1 MCSTCRGTS
10 VCDTV
15 KEFPIHLL
23 VWLSSEGLFGE
34 PWAWRMQLPEPL
46 QVEVLLE
53 SWDDSKSSQRMNLS
67 KTSGRTN
74 RKAPGLESSDVVGYG
89 SKTHSGALNVQS
101 VELGSISS
109 KCQNSNIQPGCNVV
123 QRLLTWTSGDEW
135 NTNELKYRSFFFFN
149 IFTYFTAY
157 KAHSQ

>member
-15 KEFPIHLL
+15 KEFSYTF
-23 VWLSSEGLFGE
+23 VSVTSEGLFGE

-53 SWDDSKSSQRMNLS
+53 SWDDSKSSQHMNLS
-67 KTSGRTN
+67 KMSGRTN
-74 RKAPGLESSDVVGYG
+74 RKAPGLESSDVGYG
-89 SKTHSGALNVQS
+89 SKTRSGALNVQS

-109 KCQNSNIQPGCNVV
+109 KCQTSNIQPGCNVV

-135 NTNELKYRSFFFFN
+135 NTNELKYRSFFFF
-149 IFTYFTAY
+149 F
-157 KAHSQ
+157 